1 MARPAPIS
9 SPAPRWQRLPHI
21 RPQQIMAAAAKVF
34 ARQGLHGTSL
44 DEVAREAGITKGT
57 IYLYYRGK
65 EDLFLATLRE
75 KSAQA
80 FAALE
85 RTGQAGGGGDFRRQ
99 LAEFIQRAYRAI
111 GSPEALPLLQMV
123 LAEAGRFPET
133 AELFFREIILK
144 NNRRLAAALQE
155 GIAAGELR
163 PVDPLVAARSLIGML
178 LVFVLSQKM
187 LGGERV
193 LPLSERRIVQTVT
206 SIFLDG
212 IAWPGPARRG
222 RHRPRARRRTA

>member
-1 MARPAPIS
+1 MARPHSPTSAP
-9 SPAPRWQRLPHI
+9 PRWQRLPHA

-34 ARQGLHGTSL
+34 GQRGLHGASL
-44 DEVAREAGITKGT
+44 DRVAQEAGITKGT
-57 IYLYYRGK
+57 IYLYYRSK
-65 EDLFLATLRE
+65 EELFLATLRE

-85 RTGQAGGGGDFRRQ
+85 GAAGGGAGRDFRKH
-99 LAEFIQRAYRAI
+99 LAGFAEQAYRAM

-133 AELFFREIILK
+133 AELFFREIILR
-144 NNRRLAAALQE
+144 NNRRLASALAE
-155 GIAAGELR
+155 GIAAGEIR
-163 PVDPLVAARSLIGML
+163 PVDPLIAARSLIGML

-193 LPLSERRIVQTVT
+193 LPLPDRRVVQTVT

-212 IAWPGPARRG
+212 IARGTGRGPARR
-222 RHRPRARRRTA
+222 RRRARRRPS

>member
-1 MARPAPIS
+1 MARPDPIA
-9 SPAPRWQRLPHI
+9 SPPPRWQRLPHI

-34 ARQGLHGTSL
+34 ARQGLHGSSL

-85 RTGQAGGGGDFRRQ
+85 GTGRAARGGDFRRH
-99 LAEFIQRAYRAI
+99 LAEFVQRAYRAI

-123 LAEAGRFPET
+123 FAEAGRFPET

-155 GIAAGELR
+155 GIAAGEIR
-163 PVDPLVAARSLIGML
+163 PVDSLVAARSLVGML

-193 LPLSERRIVQTVT
+193 LPLSDRRIVQTVT

-212 IAWPGPARRG
+212 VARRDA
-222 RHRPRARRRTA
+222 RRPPRARPRAGRRAP

>member
-1 MARPAPIS
+1 MARSHPA
-9 SPAPRWQRLPHI
+9 PAPRWQRLPHI

-44 DEVAREAGITKGT
+44 DLVAREAGITKGT
-57 IYLYYRGK
+57 IYLYYRSK

-85 RTGQAGGGGDFRRQ
+85 GEGRGDGPADLRRH
-99 LAEFIQRAYRAI
+99 LAAFAHRAYRAI
-111 GSPEALPLLQMV
+111 GSPEALPILQMV
-123 LAEAGRFPET
+123 LAEAGRYPET

-144 NNRRLAAALQE
+144 NNRRLAAVLERGMA
-155 GIAAGELR
+155 GGELR
-163 PVDPLVAARSLIGML
+163 RADPLVAARSLIGML
-178 LVFVLSQKM
+178 LGFVLSQKI

-193 LPLSERRIVQTVT
+193 LPLSERRVVDTVT

-212 IAWPGPARRG
+212 IARREPGRASPR
-222 RHRPRARRRTA
+222 RARRRRRAP